1 MANVDT
7 EDDTLFPWKLG
18 VFDAHCHPTDTL
30 SSINDVPNMRTTALT
45 IMATRGEDQ
54 ELVSEAA
61 SRHGVTDRD
70 TSRWLDSSQRIVP
83 SFGWHPWFSHHI
95 VDDIEGNS
103 RIEKRAHYMSALTPA
118 PEDDS
123 FILHLPEPKLLS
135 TLISE
140 TRSRLQ
146 RHPNALVGEI
156 GIDRAFRIPTAWLP
170 HEENSRDPSLTPGS
184 REGRKLS
191 NYRVQL
197 SHQKLL
203 LKAQLRLAGEMY
215 RPVSIHSVQAHGAV
229 LEVLQEV
236 WAGHEKEV
244 LSKRE
249 RKRRDND
256 KAAFV
261 DSEDEEKQRDSG
273 LSNPQSLPFPPRI
286 CMHSYS
292 GPPEPLKQFLH
303 PANPAEIFFSFSHVI
318 NFSNPSTGKVEEV
331 LKAVPDDRIL
341 VESDLHCAGQQ
352 MDDYLEEIVRSICKL
367 RGWSLDK
374 GVRILG
380 ANWQR
385 FVFG

>member
-1 MANVDT
+1 MANVDSK
-7 EDDTLFPWKLG
+7 DDAPFPWELG
-18 VFDAHCHPTDTL
+18 VFDAHCHPTDTV
-30 SSINDVPNMRTTALT
+30 SSIDDIPSMKATALT
-45 IMATRGEDQ
+45 VMATRAEDQ
-54 ELVSEAA
+54 ELVSQTA
-61 SRHGVTDRD
+61 SRYGVTDKD
-70 TSRWLDSSQRIVP
+70 TSGWIQSSQRIVP

-95 VDDIEGNS
+95 VDDTGANS
-103 RIEKRAHYMSALTPA
+103 TIVKRSHYMSALAPA

-123 FILHLPEPKLLS
+123 FILHLPEPKPLS

-146 RHPNALVGEI
+146 RHPDALVGEI
-156 GIDRAFRIPTAWLP
+156 GIDRAFRIPNAWLP
-170 HEENSRDPSLTPGS
+170 HEEDSRDPSLTPGS

-203 LKAQLRLAGEMY
+203 LKAQLRLAGDMQ
-215 RPVSIHSVQAHGAV
+215 RPVSVHSVQGHGAV
-229 LEVLQEV
+229 LEILQGL
-236 WAGHEKEV
+236 WAGHERKA

-256 KAAFV
+256 RAY
-261 DSEDEEKQRDSG
+261 DGDEDEEKRQPSKE
-273 LSNPQSLPFPPRI
+273 SSMPTSLPFPPRI

-318 NFSNPSTGKVEEV
+318 NFSNPSTRKVEEAI
-331 LKAVPDDRIL
+331 KAVPDDRIL
-341 VESDLHCAGQQ
+341 VESDLHCAGQE
-352 MDDYLEEIVRSICKL
+352 MDTCLEEVVRSICKL

-374 GVRILG
+374 GIRTLG